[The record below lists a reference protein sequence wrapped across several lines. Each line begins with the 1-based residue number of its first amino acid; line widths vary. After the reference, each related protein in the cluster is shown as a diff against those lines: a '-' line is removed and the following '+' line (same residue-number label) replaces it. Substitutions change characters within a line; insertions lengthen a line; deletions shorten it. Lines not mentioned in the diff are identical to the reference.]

1 MFRFLVTFFI
11 AFFAMIVLRMLFSL
25 RRIGRRRGNSP
36 GADAGDDRFPQAGNR
51 GALVKDPQ
59 CGLLLDPTIA
69 RQARVGGQT
78 LHFCSEECLNA
89 YRQEHGE

>member
-11 AFFAMIVLRMLFSL
+11 AFFAMIALRLLLSP
-25 RRIGRRRGNSP
+25 RRSRRHRGGS
-36 GADAGDDRFPQAGNR
+36 GAGDAGDDRYPQAGNR

>member
-1 MFRFLVTFFI
+1 MFRFLVTFCI
-11 AFFAMIVLRMLFSL
+11 AFFAMIALRLLFSL
-25 RRIGRRRGNSP
+25 RRLGRRGGNPRGRE
-36 GADAGDDRFPQAGNR
+36 AGDDRYPQAGNR
-51 GALVKDPQ
+51 GTLVKDPQ